1 LEEVAAAVEGSAVAN
16 FLRQSRWTYPAVNAA
31 HLLGVA
37 LLVGA
42 VVPMDLRLIGV
53 WRGEVPLRTVLAL
66 LRPVAALGAT
76 LAVLTGLLL
85 FSVQATDYA
94 AMQLFG
100 VKLALVAVGLG
111 HALAWGSGIDGATRA
126 RQRRAG
132 AFSLAIWVTVL
143 VCGRMLGYL

>member
-1 LEEVAAAVEGSAVAN
+1 LEEFAAAVEASAVAG

-53 WRGEVPLRTVLAL
+53 WRGDVPLRTVLRIV
-66 LRPVAALGAT
+66 RPVAAFGAAV
-76 LAVLTGLLL
+76 AVLTGLLL
-85 FSVQATDYA
+85 FSVQAKDYV

-100 VKLALVAVGLG
+100 VKLALVAAGLG
-111 HALAWGSGIDGATRA
+111 HALAWGGGLGEAARP

-132 AFSLAIWVTVL
+132 AFSLAVWVTVL

>member
-1 LEEVAAAVEGSAVAN
+1 LQDLAAAVEASAVAS
-16 FLRQSRWTYPAVNAA
+16 FLRQSRWTYPLVNAA

-42 VVPMDLRLIGV
+42 VVPMDLRLMGL
-53 WRGEVPLRTVLAL
+53 WRGEVPLRSVLRL
-66 LRPVAALGAT
+66 LQPVAAFGAA

-85 FSVQATDYA
+85 FSVQAKDYVA
-94 AMQLFG
+94 LRLFG

-111 HALAWGSGIDGATRA
+111 HALAWGNALDGAPSG
-126 RQRRAG
+126 RQRLAG
-132 AFSLAIWVTVL
+132 ALSLVVWVSVL